1 MSIHT
6 LSNMD
11 CNFNSYQKLIFLYK
25 LFCKQDFSSV
35 NISIEKWFAANL
47 SSPLG
52 GVLDIF
58 QDNFNEI
65 DFHKISRATKTIL
78 QKNQFLSHYGFKT
91 VEDVNHTTIPYQKLN
106 PQNSRFFYEYVMGNL
121 LQRSD
126 LSGMGHAAKKKV
138 AESIYEIFENARLH
152 SESEYIYTCGQFFP
166 AKHSLLFTI
175 TDTGVGFK
183 NRINE
188 RFNKELPSTKAIKWA
203 MGEGN
208 STKLDIPGGIGLAIL
223 KDFTSQNGGK
233 IQIVSGD
240 GFYESS
246 SQGSKTRSF
255 DGVFP
260 GTIVNVEFKTNDHS
274 SYSFF
279 TDIDD
284 DLF

>member
-1 MSIHT
+1 
-6 LSNMD
+6 
-11 CNFNSYQKLIFLYK
+11 
-25 LFCKQDFSSV
+25 
-35 NISIEKWFAANL
+35 
-47 SSPLG
+47 
-52 GVLDIF
+52 
-58 QDNFNEI
+58 
-65 DFHKISRATKTIL
+65 
-78 QKNQFLSHYGFKT
+78 
-91 VEDVNHTTIPYQKLN
+91 
-106 PQNSRFFYEYVMGNL
+106 MGNL
-121 LQRSD
+121 LRRSD
-126 LSGMGHAAKKKV
+126 LSGMGQAAKKKV

-175 TDTGVGFK
+175 SDTGVGFK
-183 NRINE
+183 NRVSK
-188 RFNKELPSTKAIKWA
+188 RFNKELPSTKAIQWA

-255 DGVFP
+255 DGAFP
-260 GTIVNVEFKTNDHS
+260 GTIVNVEFKTNDQS